1 MNPSS
6 STMEGATAASMALM
20 TPALMGASGVVGF
33 TATPGVAT
41 AASESIGTMGWEE
54 SRRDSTFGL
63 NAVSAA
69 AAMASTT
76 WPGRASER
84 SIILGGGGG
93 MAAACVASCCI
104 AADGISGWTS
114 SIAAAGEILG
124 LPLMTSSSIRR
135 WRSAARLKSSV
146 SSRCSVC
153 IRCETAW
160 DSWARRWS
168 SSRVARSSSSTP
180 LTALKGKGL
189 GATCGCRLAASAAAA
204 ALAASSLAAAAS
216 VAIAASRARVASS
229 SARRISSCAWNS
241 ARILACSSDAFCAL

>member
-1 MNPSS
+1 MTMNPSS
-6 STMEGATAASMALM
+6 STMEGATAASMALI

-33 TATPGVAT
+33 TATPGVTA
-41 AASESIGTMGWEE
+41 AASESIETMGWEE

-93 MAAACVASCCI
+93 MAAACVASCI

-114 SIAAAGEILG
+114 SIAAADEIFG
-124 LPLMTSSSIRR
+124 LPLMTSSSILR

-160 DSWARRWS
+160 DS
-168 SSRVARSSSSTP
+168 
-180 LTALKGKGL
+180 
-189 GATCGCRLAASAAAA
+189 
-204 ALAASSLAAAAS
+204 
-216 VAIAASRARVASS
+216 
-229 SARRISSCAWNS
+229 
-241 ARILACSSDAFCAL
+241 